1 MSSIRV
7 FRDALP
13 AIDVPQMAEVDRL
26 MIEEYH
32 ISLLQMM
39 ENAGRCLAVLARD
52 RFLEGN
58 PSGKRMMILA
68 GSGGNGG
75 GALVCARRLHG
86 WGAEVEVYT
95 STPREQMKPASVHQ
109 LDILERMGI
118 SVRSG
123 AELGATRGFDL
134 IIDGLIGYNLT
145 GDPQGLSKSM
155 IEWANKS
162 PIPTLSL
169 DTPSGLDLTTGKI
182 HSPTI
187 KARATLTLA
196 LPKKGLYAEEVLH
209 LRGELYL
216 GDIGVPP
223 ALYEE
228 PSLELKTGPIFCES
242 DVLRIE

>member
-182 HSPTI
+182 HNPSI

-196 LPKKGLYAEEVLH
+196 LPKKGLYAEDVLH

-228 PSLELKTGPIFCES
+228 PSLEMKTGPIFCES
-242 DVLRIE
+242 DVLRLE

>member
-7 FRDALP
+7 YREVLP
-13 AIDVPQMAEVDRL
+13 AIDVPQMFEVDRL
-26 MIEEYH
+26 MVEEYH

-58 PSGKRMMILA
+58 PSGKRVMVLA

-75 GALVCARRLHG
+75 GALACARRLHG

-95 STPREQMKPASVHQ
+95 ATAPEQMKSESAHQ
-109 LDILERMGI
+109 LGILERIGL

-134 IIDGLIGYNLT
+134 IIDGIIGYNLS
-145 GDPQGLSKSM
+145 GDPQGLPKSM

-182 HSPTI
+182 HTPTI

>member
-7 FRDALP
+7 YREILP
-13 AIDVPQMAEVDRL
+13 AIDVSQMTEVDRL
-26 MIEEYH
+26 MVEEYH

-58 PSGKRMMILA
+58 PAGKRVMVLA

-75 GALVCARRLHG
+75 GALACARRLHG
-86 WGAEVEVYT
+86 WGAEVEVYIAT
-95 STPREQMKPASVHQ
+95 APEQMKPESGHQ
-109 LDILERMGI
+109 LSILERIGL

-123 AELGATRGFDL
+123 GELGATRGFDL
-134 IIDGLIGYNLT
+134 IIDGIIGYNLA
-145 GDPQGLSKSM
+145 GDPEGLPKTM

>member
-7 FRDALP
+7 YRDPLP
-13 AIDVPQMAEVDRL
+13 TIDVPQMAEVDRL

-58 PSGKRMMILA
+58 PSGKRVMVLA
-68 GSGGNGG
+68 GSGNNGG
-75 GALVCARRLHG
+75 GALACARRLHG

-95 STPREQMKPASVHQ
+95 VIDPEHMKSASAHQ
-109 LDILERMGI
+109 LSILERIGV

-123 AELGATRGFDL
+123 AELGATRGFEL
-134 IIDGLIGYNLT
+134 IVDGIIGYNLS
-145 GDPQGLSKSM
+145 GDPQGLAKSM
-155 IEWANKS
+155 IEWANRS

-169 DTPSGLDLTTGKI
+169 DTPSGLDLSTGNI
-182 HSPTI
+182 HKPAV

-196 LPKKGLYAEEVLH
+196 LPKKGLYAEDVQH

-223 ALYEE
+223 ALFEE
-228 PSLELKTGPIFCES
+228 PGLELKMGPIFCES

>member
-95 STPREQMKPASVHQ
+95 STPREQMKPASV
-109 LDILERMGI
+109 LRP
-118 SVRSG
+118 V
-123 AELGATRGFDL
+123 
-134 IIDGLIGYNLT
+134 
-145 GDPQGLSKSM
+145 
-155 IEWANKS
+155 
-162 PIPTLSL
+162 
-169 DTPSGLDLTTGKI
+169 GKFV
-182 HSPTI
+182 SSCNC
-187 KARATLTLA
+187 KAWRVMH
-196 LPKKGLYAEEVLH
+196 Y
-209 LRGELYL
+209 
-216 GDIGVPP
+216 
-223 ALYEE
+223 
-228 PSLELKTGPIFCES
+228 
-242 DVLRIE
+242 

>member
-169 DTPSGLDLTTGKI
+169 DTPSGLDLTSGKI
-182 HSPTI
+182 HNPSI

-196 LPKKGLYAEEVLH
+196 LPKKGLYAEDVLH

-228 PSLELKTGPIFCES
+228 PSLEMKTGPIFCES
-242 DVLRIE
+242 DVLRLE